1 MRKVQVHALA
11 ESDLVGI
18 WRYSFEQWGDEQA
31 DKYLGGLDSAI
42 RSLADNPER
51 GIGRENVCKGYRVLF
66 VGSHAV
72 YYTVTPTAINVIRVL
87 QPPTVTPS
95 DARAFGCSYAI
106 SLLNRWTESDAVT
119 LSTIARRPRRLSA
132 NRGSARKRSK
142 TATIATVVE
151 WSGSR
156 STTMPLYFSG
166 G

>member
-1 MRKVQVHALA
+1 LRALRIRRAAASKIRLLMRKVQVHALA

-106 SLLNRWTESDAVT
+106 SLLNRWTESDAVIVHDCKAP
-119 LSTIARRPRRLSA
+119 S
-132 NRGSARKRSK
+132 
-142 TATIATVVE
+142 
-151 WSGSR
+151 
-156 STTMPLYFSG
+156 
-166 G
+166 